1 MSITLRAARPDDA
14 TSSGA
19 ICHVAFK
26 TIAERHGF
34 LPDFPDSEVP
44 TGMLAHVIGRDDAY
58 MVVAESDGKI
68 VGSNVL
74 WENNPI
80 AGIGPITVDPS
91 VQGSSVGRLLMED
104 VLRRAE
110 ERGFE
115 GVRLVQ
121 AAFNNLTMSLYSKLG
136 FDVREPLSVI
146 HGPALESGIPG
157 CDVRKATESDLG
169 ACDEL
174 CRKIHGH
181 DRHGD
186 LSDAV
191 AQETATVVERDGR
204 LTGYATVIG
213 FFGHAIGETNEDLK
227 ALISAAPEFAGP
239 GFQLPTRNAE
249 LLRWCLANGLRI
261 RQPMTLMSLGR
272 YQEPSGSFLPSVL
285 F

>member
-1 MSITLRAARPDDA
+1 MTTILRTARPDDA
-14 TSSGA
+14 ATCAS
-19 ICHVAFK
+19 ICYQAFK
-26 TIAERHGF
+26 SVAEKHGF
-34 LPDFPDSEVP
+34 LPDFPNSDVA
-44 TGMLAHVIGRDDAY
+44 TGMLAHVIDRDDAY
-58 MVVAESDGKI
+58 IVVAEAEGKV

-91 VQGSSVGRLLMED
+91 AQGGSVGRLLMED
-104 VLRRAE
+104 VLRRAQE
-110 ERGFE
+110 KGFE

-146 HGPALESGIPG
+146 HGPALELSIPG
-157 CDVRKATESDLG
+157 CAVRKATVNDVA

-174 CRKIHGH
+174 CSKIHGH

-186 LSDAV
+186 LTDAI
-191 AQETATVVERDGR
+191 AQEIATIVERDGR
-204 LTGYATVIG
+204 VTGYATDIG
-213 FFGHAIGETNEDLK
+213 FFGHAVGETNEDLK
-227 ALISAAPEFAGP
+227 ALICAASAFTGP

-261 RQPMTLMSLGR
+261 RQPMTLMSIGP
-272 YQEPSGSFLPSVL
+272 YQEPAGAFLPSVL

>member
-1 MSITLRAARPDDA
+1 MTTILRTARPDDA
-14 TSSGA
+14 APCAS
-19 ICHVAFK
+19 ICYQAFK
-26 TIAERHGF
+26 SIAENHGF
-34 LPDFPDSEVP
+34 LPDFPNSEVP
-44 TGMLAHVIGRDDAY
+44 AGMLAHAIDRDDVY
-58 MVVAESDGKI
+58 IVVAESDGKV

-91 VQGSSVGRLLMED
+91 AQGGSVGRLLMEA
-104 VLRRAE
+104 VLRRAQ

-146 HGPALESGIPG
+146 HGPALELSIPG
-157 CDVRKATESDLG
+157 CAVRKAIENDVA

-186 LSDAV
+186 LTDAI
-191 AQETATVVERDGR
+191 AQEIATVVERDGR
-204 LTGYATVIG
+204 ITGYATDIG

-227 ALISAAPEFAGP
+227 ALIGAASAFTGP

-261 RQPMTLMSLGR
+261 RQPMTLMSIGP
-272 YQEPSGSFLPSVL
+272 YQDPAGSFLPSVL